1 MAVTGNPGLAELAP
15 YPFERLRAL
24 LADLE
29 PPADLPP
36 VRLSIGEPQHPVPQL
51 ITEALKDGAGDSL
64 GRYPA
69 SAGSVELRETITN
82 WIRQRY
88 GLADQ
93 AMSAERH
100 VLPVAGTREALF
112 AATQAL
118 LDRDRKP
125 LVMMP
130 NPFYQIYE
138 GAAWLA
144 GGAPVYLNT
153 WADGQGLPDLDAI
166 TESTWARCGLI
177 YLCSPGNPGGQ
188 VIPLDFWKRLFDLR
202 DRHGFVIAA
211 DECYSELYRDENQP
225 PLGLLEACQRAGRD
239 DFNGCLVFHSLSKRS
254 NAPGLR
260 AGFVAGDSQL
270 ISRFAS
276 YRTYQGCA
284 LPLHTQAAA
293 MVAWR
298 DEAHV
303 LANRD
308 AYREKFQLASSR
320 LQGVAPYAE
329 PAAGFYVWL
338 PVPEGDDENFAR
350 RLYAAQGVT
359 VLPGRY
365 LSRPTEQGDPGAGHV
380 RLALVAP
387 SGICE
392 DALNRIRNFLIHQY

>member
-1 MAVTGNPGLAELAP
+1 MAVIGNPGLAELAP

-24 LADLE
+24 LADTK
-29 PPADLPP
+29 PPADLEP
-36 VRLSIGEPQHPVPQL
+36 VRLSIGEPQHPVPPL
-51 ITEALKDGAGDSL
+51 ITDALKTGVAESL

-69 SAGSVELRETITN
+69 SAGSGELRETIAS

-88 GLADQ
+88 ALPDQ
-93 AMSAERH
+93 AMCAERH

-112 AATQAL
+112 AVTQAL
-118 LDRDRKP
+118 LDPARRP
-125 LVMMP
+125 LVLMP

-153 WADGQGLPDLDAI
+153 WADGQGLPDLDAVS
-166 TESTWARCGLI
+166 ESTWARCGLI

-188 VIPLDFWKRLFDLR
+188 VIPLDFWKRLFALQ

-225 PLGLLEACQRAGRD
+225 PLGLLEACRQSGRD

-260 AGFVAGDSQL
+260 AGFVAGDARL
-270 ISRFAS
+270 ISHFAR

-284 LPLHTQAAA
+284 LPLHTQDAA
-293 MVAWR
+293 MAAWR

-308 AYREKFQLASSR
+308 AYREKFRLASAR
-320 LQGVAPYAE
+320 LQGIAPYEE

-338 PVPEGDDENFAR
+338 PVPGGDEEDFTR
-350 RLYAAQGVT
+350 RLYAARGVT

-365 LSRPTEQGDPGAGHV
+365 LSRPTEQGDPGARHV

-387 SGICE
+387 LGICE
-392 DALNRIRNFLIHQY
+392 DALNRIRDFLTHQY